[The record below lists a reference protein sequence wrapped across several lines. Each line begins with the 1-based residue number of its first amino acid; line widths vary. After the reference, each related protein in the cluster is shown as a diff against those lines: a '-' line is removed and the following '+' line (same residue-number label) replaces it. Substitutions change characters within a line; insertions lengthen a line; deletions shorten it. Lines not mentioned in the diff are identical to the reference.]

1 MDEGR
6 PIKYRKNIVLRVLDQ
21 RRAETFERRIKFRNT
36 WSFEPDRTKD
46 GRPVEEEEE
55 NVSGSPSIR
64 DQDTARSANMHREFR

>member
-21 RRAETFERRIKFRNT
+21 QRAETFECRIKFRDT
-36 WSFEPDRTKD
+36 WSFKLDRTKD

-55 NVSGSPSIR
+55 NASGSLSIR
-64 DQDTARSANMHREFR
+64 DQDTARSANMHREFQ